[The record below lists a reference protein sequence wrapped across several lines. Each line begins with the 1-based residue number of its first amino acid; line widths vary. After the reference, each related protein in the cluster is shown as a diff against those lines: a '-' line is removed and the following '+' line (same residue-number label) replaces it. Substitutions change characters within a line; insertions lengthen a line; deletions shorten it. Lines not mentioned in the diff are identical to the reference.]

1 MIRVLIVDD
10 HAVLRSGLRLLI
22 ENEPDIQVVGEASDG
37 ATARRAIEVLQPD
50 VVLMDIT
57 LPDVDG
63 TTIIREMKL
72 RQNCRSQF
80 LVLTMHAE
88 EDWLRPALDAGAAGY
103 VVKSVADD
111 ELLNAIRMVH
121 RGHSFLRSEAVSVLM
136 DDSVSAETL
145 RDMLSEREVEVLRLV
160 AHGFTNAEIGEQ
172 LHLSP
177 KTIDTYRRRVM
188 AKLGL
193 ETRAD
198 LVDYALRHGLLKAR

>member
-160 AHGFTNAEIGEQ
+160 AHGFTNA
-172 LHLSP
+172 
-177 KTIDTYRRRVM
+177 
-188 AKLGL
+188 
-193 ETRAD
+193 
-198 LVDYALRHGLLKAR
+198 